1 MAHRPAAE
9 GEPVLHLV
17 TRMNIGGPARVVNAL
32 ATGLT
37 PAFSVTIGTGR
48 APVEE
53 GELIADG
60 VAVTRLPFVR
70 PVVPLTDTR
79 ALVLTRR
86 LIATSRPSLVHTH
99 MAKAGMIGRVAALS
113 VRPRPPTIHT
123 YHGHVLQGY
132 FGRVQQ
138 RAFLEIE
145 RVLAKRSDALIAVS
159 PEIRDELLDLGVGR
173 ASQYH
178 VIPVGI
184 DLDPYLAATS
194 QHHRLHAAM
203 NVAPDVPVIAIIGRL
218 VPIKDHETLFQA
230 VRTLTRTHL
239 AVIGD
244 GELRGRLERRARE
257 LGIAN
262 RTRFLGWITDLA
274 GFLADADLVVLSSRN
289 EGTPLALI
297 EAMATG
303 RPVVA
308 TSVGGVGHVV
318 EHGVSG
324 LICAAGDVRALAAA
338 METLLGNHALAV
350 RLGNEARHRVAH
362 RFSARTMIGAHRDLY
377 LELLGS
383 HRRQSN
389 SHTSS
394 NTAGSSCQAGR

>member
-1 MAHRPAAE
+1 
-9 GEPVLHLV
+9 
-17 TRMNIGGPARVVNAL
+17 MNIGGPARVVNAL

-132 FGRVQQ
+132 FGPTQQ

-145 RVLAKRSDALIAVS
+145 RALAKRSDALIAVS

-173 ASQYH
+173 ASQYQ

-184 DLDPYLAATS
+184 DLEPYLAATS
-194 QHHRLHAAM
+194 RQHRLHAAM
-203 NVAPDVPVIAIIGRL
+203 NVAPNVPVVAVVGRL

-244 GELRGRLERRARE
+244 GTLRSHLEQRVRE
-257 LGIAN
+257 LGIAS
-262 RTRFLGWITDLA
+262 RTRFLGWITDLPE
-274 GFLADADLVVLSSRN
+274 FLADADLVVLSSRN

-308 TSVGGVGHVV
+308 TNVGGVGHVV

-324 LICAAGDVRALAAA
+324 LTCAAGDAQALAAA
-338 METLLGNHALAV
+338 MDTLLDDRALAV
-350 RLGNEARHRVAH
+350 RLGNQARHRVTRHFSATMMVAAH
-362 RFSARTMIGAHRDLY
+362 RNLY
-377 LELLGS
+377 VELLGS

-389 SHTSS
+389 LANSRFQ
-394 NTAGSSCQAGR
+394 NR

>member
-1 MAHRPAAE
+1 MAQRPAAE

-17 TRMNIGGPARVVNAL
+17 TRMNIGGPARVLNAL

-113 VRPRPPTIHT
+113 VRPRPPAIHT

-159 PEIRDELLDLGVGR
+159 PEIRDELLDLGVGS

-184 DLDPYLAATS
+184 DLEPYLAATS
-194 QHHRLHAAM
+194 RQHRLHAAM
-203 NVAPDVPVIAIIGRL
+203 NIPPEIPVIAVVGRL
-218 VPIKDHETLFQA
+218 VPIKDHETLFRALQRLGGA
-230 VRTLTRTHL
+230 HL

-244 GELRGRLERRARE
+244 GELRSHLERRAAE
-257 LGIAN
+257 LGISE
-262 RTRFLGWITDLA
+262 RTRFLGWVTDLPE
-274 GFLADADLVVLSSRN
+274 LVADARLVALSSRN

-308 TSVGGVGHVV
+308 THVGGIRHLV
-318 EHGVSG
+318 EDGVSG
-324 LICAAGDVRALAAA
+324 LLCPAGDDQALAAA
-338 METLLGNHALAV
+338 IASVLDNRGLAE
-350 RLGNEARHRVAH
+350 RLGDQGRCIAKS
-362 RFSARTMIGAHRDLY
+362 RFSCETMVAAHRDLY
-377 LELLGS
+377 ADLVRERS
-383 HRRQSN
+383 R
-389 SHTSS
+389 
-394 NTAGSSCQAGR
+394 

>member
-1 MAHRPAAE
+1 MAPNTAAE

-17 TRMNIGGPARVVNAL
+17 TRMNIGGPARVLNAL
-32 ATGLT
+32 ATGLA
-37 PAFSVTIGTGR
+37 PAFSVTIGTGH
-48 APVEE
+48 APAEE
-53 GELIADG
+53 GELIADH
-60 VAVTRLPFVR
+60 VAVTRMPFVR
-70 PVVPLTDTR
+70 PVQPLTDTR

-86 LIATSRPSLVHTH
+86 LIARSRPRLVHTH

-113 VRPRPPTIHT
+113 VRPRPPIIHT

-184 DLDPYLAATS
+184 ELAPYLAATANG
-194 QHHRLHAAM
+194 HRLRTAMRVSRAAS
-203 NVAPDVPVIAIIGRL
+203 VIAIVGRL

-230 VRTLTRTHL
+230 LQQLDGVYL

-244 GELRGRLERRARE
+244 GELRSRLEQRVAQ
-257 LGIAN
+257 LGIAE
-262 RTRFLGWITDLA
+262 RTRFLGWTHELA
-274 GFLADADLVVLSSRN
+274 PMLADADVVVLTSRN

-297 EAMATG
+297 EAMAAA

-308 TSVGGVGHVV
+308 TNVGGVPQVV
-318 EHGVSG
+318 QDGQSG
-324 LICAAGDVRALAAA
+324 LLCSPGDVNSIAAA
-338 METLLGNHALAV
+338 ISTLLVQRELAD
-350 RLGNEARHRVAH
+350 RLGSEGRSRVLGRFGIPAMITAHAELYADMIHRHQNPTRDH
-362 RFSARTMIGAHRDLY
+362 R
-377 LELLGS
+377 
-383 HRRQSN
+383 
-389 SHTSS
+389 
-394 NTAGSSCQAGR
+394 

>member
-1 MAHRPAAE
+1 MAHRPAAD

-184 DLDPYLAATS
+184 ELAPYLAATANG
-194 QHHRLHAAM
+194 HRLRTAM
-203 NVAPDVPVIAIIGRL
+203 RVSRATPVIAIVGRL

-230 VRTLTRTHL
+230 LQQLDGVYL

-244 GELRGRLERRARE
+244 GELRSRLEQRVAQ
-257 LGIAN
+257 LGIAE
-262 RTRFLGWITDLA
+262 RTRFLGWTHELA
-274 GFLADADLVVLSSRN
+274 PMLADADVVVLTSRN

-297 EAMATG
+297 EAMAAA

-308 TSVGGVGHVV
+308 TNVGGVPQVV
-318 EHGVSG
+318 QDGQSG
-324 LICAAGDVRALAAA
+324 LLCSPGDVNSIAAA
-338 METLLGNHALAV
+338 ISTLLVQRELAD
-350 RLGNEARHRVAH
+350 RLGSEGRRRVLGRFGIPAMITAHAELYADMIHRYQNPTRDH
-362 RFSARTMIGAHRDLY
+362 R
-377 LELLGS
+377 
-383 HRRQSN
+383 
-389 SHTSS
+389 
-394 NTAGSSCQAGR
+394 